1 MAREGHLSGVPPWM
15 AVAGDPLKL
24 PGANE
29 PEGRGGGV
37 AFLLVRFLWPNKENE
52 QPPEQYNTHYLHV
65 GQKTFSNLSINVG
78 RQFI

>member
-1 MAREGHLSGVPPWM
+1 MAKEGHLSGVPPWM

-29 PEGRGGGV
+29 PEGRGSGV

-52 QPPEQYNTHYLHV
+52 QPPE
-65 GQKTFSNLSINVG
+65 
-78 RQFI
+78 